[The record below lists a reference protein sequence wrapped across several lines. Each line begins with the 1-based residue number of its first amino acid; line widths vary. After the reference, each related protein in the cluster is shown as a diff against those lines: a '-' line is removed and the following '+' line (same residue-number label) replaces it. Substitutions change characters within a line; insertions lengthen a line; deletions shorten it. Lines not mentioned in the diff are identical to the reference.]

1 MENNNFLLNSHP
13 ARQVSSSEMNNNN
26 HNKGGNSSTINL
38 NSSKSNNN
46 NNNNNNSSSSS
57 SNGSKNIFSTLG
69 RSHSSSIINNT
80 TSAINKNLTSLLSG
94 SNNHSTPSLQS
105 LSQTPK
111 QQQQLNSTVTSN
123 SNYHQ
128 LNSNDPT
135 MISTNKLNGTNI
147 MKRNRSNTAGPSM
160 MPSTSASAPLLPTT
174 SFSRKKDTTIIKQP
188 LNVANIFKRTD
199 VIGRGK
205 FGVVYKGYHIKT
217 NHIYAIKVLNLDSNE
232 DEIEDVQK
240 EVKFLS
246 SSKNIPNVTKY
257 YGSYMNDT
265 KLWIIMEYCA
275 GGSLRT
281 LLRAGPLD
289 DKTMSVIFRE
299 LLYALSAIHHDKVI
313 HRDIKAANVLISH
326 DGKVKLCD
334 FGVAA
339 KLTQTRAR
347 RQSLAGTPFWMAPEV
362 ITESASYDSKADIW
376 SLGITAYESATCNP
390 PYCEV
395 DAMRAMQMIVKN
407 KPPRLEGKQYS
418 QSLKEFVALCLDENP
433 YERPNADTL
442 LKSNFIVQYSSVKV
456 GHLKELIIRYHNYK
470 IKNKN
475 NMSTVD
481 NEPSSLN
488 KEEHQ
493 KVKTSKMKTTKT
505 ATSGKSI
512 KESKTNKRH
521 NEQIISSSNA
531 VNIPST
537 PMPLAPSM
545 GDKTFSDV
553 FGAAVSANKNKLK
566 QQESV
571 SGSLKQTSAESSKEN
586 IITNGRINKLTQ
598 DENKDKQKKEDE
610 DEEEGEEEEEE
621 EDDDEEV
628 EEIIEW
634 DFESINPSET
644 TNDKIKKQSLQN
656 QMKINYKSDINDEH
670 DWDEEKNEYPYIND
684 DERQNTSTNHMNV
697 TMGRQFSYFNT
708 QSAAAASMINS
719 YHPHQGNTINKS
731 YKVVQNT
738 IHTGNLKYSN
748 TYKNTL
754 NYNIYSNNNV
764 QGTIQTNKNMS
775 LKTDGNNNN
784 RFTNTRVKSSNNKH
798 DQMESS
804 YSNKV
809 MNDAPQAPR
818 NLMKLFEDLDT
829 RNPSELE
836 LPLMTPTPLID
847 HFGNEPKSYFDNI
860 PNAQRN
866 ENYGMYMMKNKKYL
880 QEGKTNSSLS
890 LNIESTGTPLSEN
903 NVVEIEIPDELPV
916 VTTPSMASIPAQIN
930 SRSRSSTLNAVLTKN
945 ANAVANNMELHRRGT
960 VSTGYLKNPAIT
972 NSQNNAING
981 EHTNNSNE
989 VSPNEPE
996 TFKITSNNGP
1006 GTSPVKLDLRVN
1018 TTNNTTSYNPKEFL
1032 EEGMGRK
1039 SPTASSAK
1047 QARTSSP
1054 NQRNMFSSE
1063 PLSAMTPSSSFIPSP
1078 KRKRNLSI
1086 VGGQTKA
1093 VLGDTKSNT
1102 DIMNSLLQPFNAVNS
1117 NEPVNDETIKPG
1129 FGENGI
1135 NTNKRLTRDFK
1146 RNNPNLKLEMPL
1158 PNNNIKSAAAAATSA
1173 QSLETISQGTSK
1185 NGQND
1190 EVITEQ
1196 PLPTGSINQFGF
1208 NTNTTNNIAIAMTPL
1223 AEKSMMFCTS
1233 DIKKSEENNL
1243 SGILEENVASNEMGK
1258 PTTQS
1263 LPSGLAANND
1273 NINNKSSVN
1282 LERRISDVNAS
1293 VNNISSINK
1302 PDINSTTK
1310 NDGLNVYDSKNNTS
1324 QSIINNNNNQ
1334 NGLVNGLTNSTTNV
1348 SNTSSNNINMI
1359 KKASS
1364 PLNSLDD
1371 RKTITEQP
1379 SNNDNINNEVQVSN
1393 TSPSSMLNNFSAQ
1406 NATSSV
1412 SLETNGTINNNNISQ
1427 DTTIENNSGSQ
1438 ISSSTTTASIINPRI
1453 NSRVRTSSITNNN
1466 STVTIPKIDDFADM
1480 RIMLLDYPAL
1490 KENETGITKVNGNE
1504 HSDSSPLEYA
1514 FEEEKDN
1521 INNIDNKDSTNNSS
1535 TIDDKNDVKI
1545 TDLKEFLEEER
1556 DHYYY
1561 YALEQE
1567 QRDMLMSDL
1576 KNLIMDYEK
1585 SFASLEQELSLI
1597 HI

>member
-26 HNKGGNSSTINL
+26 HNKGGNSNTINL
-38 NSSKSNNN
+38 NSSNNN
-46 NNNNNNSSSSS
+46 NINNNNSSSSS
-57 SNGSKNIFSTLG
+57 SNGSKNIFLTLG

-105 LSQTPK
+105 LSQTSK
-111 QQQQLNSTVTSN
+111 QQSNSTVTAN

-128 LNSNDPT
+128 LNSNDPNT
-135 MISTNKLNGTNI
+135 LATNKLNGANI

-299 LLYALSAIHHDKVI
+299 LLFALSAIHHDKVI

-456 GHLKELIIRYHNYK
+456 SHLKELIIRYHNYK

-493 KVKTSKMKTTKT
+493 KVKTSKMKTAKT
-505 ATSGKSI
+505 TTSGKSI
-512 KESKTNKRH
+512 KEIKSNKRT

-571 SGSLKQTSAESSKEN
+571 NGSLKQTSNESSKESVITN
-586 IITNGRINKLTQ
+586 SRIITLTQ

-610 DEEEGEEEEEE
+610 GEEEEKEE
-621 EDDDEEV
+621 EEEGV
-628 EEIIEW
+628 DAEEEEEEIIEW

-644 TNDKIKKQSLQN
+644 TNDKIKKTSIQN
-656 QMKINYKSDINDEH
+656 QMKTNYKSDINDENY
-670 DWDEEKNEYPYIND
+670 WDEERNEYPYIND
-684 DERQNTSTNHMNV
+684 DEKQNTSTNHMNV

-708 QSAAAASMINS
+708 QSAAAAAASMINS
-719 YHPHQGNTINKS
+719 YHPHQGNTINRS

-784 RFTNTRVKSSNNKH
+784 RFSNTRVKSSNNKH

-809 MNDAPQAPR
+809 INDAPQPPR

-880 QEGKTNSSLS
+880 QEGKTNSNLS

-960 VSTGYLKNPAIT
+960 VSTGYLKNPTIT
-972 NSQNNAING
+972 NSQNNTING

-996 TFKITSNNGP
+996 TFKIANNNGS

-1018 TTNNTTSYNPKEFL
+1018 TTNNTTSYNPKELL

-1054 NQRNMFSSE
+1054 NQRSMFSSE

-1086 VGGQTKA
+1086 VGGQPKA

-1129 FGENGI
+1129 FGESGI

-1158 PNNNIKSAAAAATSA
+1158 PNNNIKSAAA
-1173 QSLETISQGTSK
+1173 QSIELISRGITK

-1196 PLPTGSINQFGF
+1196 PLPTSSINQFGF
-1208 NTNTTNNIAIAMTPL
+1208 NTNTTSNIAIAMTPL
-1223 AEKSMMFCTS
+1223 AEKNMMFCTS

-1243 SGILEENVASNEMGK
+1243 SGILEENVVSNEMGK
-1258 PTTQS
+1258 TNTQG
-1263 LPSGLAANND
+1263 LPSGLGTIND
-1273 NINNKSSVN
+1273 SINNKSSVN
-1282 LERRISDVNAS
+1282 LERKISDVNGTA
-1293 VNNISSINK
+1293 NNISSINK
-1302 PDINSTTK
+1302 PEINSTTK
-1310 NDGLNVYDSKNNTS
+1310 NDGVNVFDSKNNTS
-1324 QSIINNNNNQ
+1324 QLTINNNSNQ
-1334 NGLVNGLTNSTTNV
+1334 SGLVNGLTNSTTNV

-1359 KKASS
+1359 KKPSS

-1371 RKTITEQP
+1371 RKTTTTEQP
-1379 SNNDNINNEVQVSN
+1379 SSTNNEAPLTN
-1393 TSPSSMLNNFSAQ
+1393 TSPSAMLNNFLAQ
-1406 NATSSV
+1406 NAASSV
-1412 SLETNGTINNNNISQ
+1412 SLETTGTINNNSISQ
-1427 DTTIENNSGSQ
+1427 DTSIENNSGSQ
-1438 ISSSTTTASIINPRI
+1438 LSTTTSIINPRI
-1453 NSRVRTSSITNNN
+1453 NSRIRTSSITNNT

-1480 RIMLLDYPAL
+1480 RIVLLDYPAL

-1514 FEEEKDN
+1514 FEEEKDTV
-1521 INNIDNKDSTNNSS
+1521 NNIDNKDSTNNSS

-1585 SFASLEQELSLI
+1585 SFASLEQEFKIFDDSLE
-1597 HI
+1597 